1 MIFTLRKGGTE
12 LFDTGSHICRYG
24 VEFEVLP
31 GTESLLQGV
40 VSTFVA
46 FSREKSCFSR
56 FVLEL

>member
-31 GTESLLQGV
+31 GTESLPQAL
-40 VSTFVA
+40 SLHLWHFRA
-46 FSREKSCFSR
+46 KSPVFP
-56 FVLEL
+56 VLS